1 MLTLTGSYCVEPCAC
16 LPMSLVRRP
25 LTLLNYRIP
34 SYRIHSRSCLS
45 TTVFFAVRG
54 AVMSNVVILH
64 NATSGLCCR
73 YRLRV
78 RLHVSKI
85 THEAVDRFGSN
96 FGVHRVVS

>member
-1 MLTLTGSYCVEPCAC
+1 MLTLTGSHCVELHAC

-25 LTLLNYRIP
+25 LTLLITDYR
-34 SYRIHSRSCLS
+34 YTVHSRSCLS
-45 TTVFFAVRG
+45 TTVFYRPR

-85 THEAVDRFGSN
+85 TQKLWTGLDQILGFIGL
-96 FGVHRVVS
+96 